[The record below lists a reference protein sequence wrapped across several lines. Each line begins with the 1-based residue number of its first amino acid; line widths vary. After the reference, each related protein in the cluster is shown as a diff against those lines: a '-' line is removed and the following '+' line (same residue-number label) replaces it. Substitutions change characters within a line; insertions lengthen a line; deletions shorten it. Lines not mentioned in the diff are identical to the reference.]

1 MCISWLGFAL
11 LIWLPGLLHG
21 QPCPAPKLDDG
32 YVIPQKNSFHHDD
45 SLTYGCDSGLK
56 PAAEGWWA
64 TSTCQNGK
72 WSHEPQCISE
82 NACLPPTI
90 KNGNITA
97 NTKGWYENGSRIE
110 VTCNEGYELKAESAS
125 IYCTDSIW
133 SPLRVCKKSTN
144 ACSEPPKRHNA
155 AIISGGYRE
164 VFAHNTEVQY
174 ICKEGYNTDG
184 TNSEG
189 SIRCSSGSWNE
200 GPECREPGHGGP
212 AAEETHTSVDSGPQT
227 AGGGCHQDDIQY
239 KRCP

>member
-11 LIWLPGLLHG
+11 LIWLPGLLHVLTLSSVSG

-110 VTCNEGYELKAESAS
+110 KVLMHAASPLKGTMRPSSAEDTGRCLHTTQKCSTYVKKDIIQTEQTVKALSAAPLEAGTKAQSAENQDMVDLLRRKHTHLLTAVHRLQEEVVIKTTFNINGAHKAEQRNH
-125 IYCTDSIW
+125 CCLTT
-133 SPLRVCKKSTN
+133 K
-144 ACSEPPKRHNA
+144 
-155 AIISGGYRE
+155 
-164 VFAHNTEVQY
+164 F
-174 ICKEGYNTDG
+174 
-184 TNSEG
+184 
-189 SIRCSSGSWNE
+189 
-200 GPECREPGHGGP
+200 
-212 AAEETHTSVDSGPQT
+212 
-227 AGGGCHQDDIQY
+227 
-239 KRCP
+239 